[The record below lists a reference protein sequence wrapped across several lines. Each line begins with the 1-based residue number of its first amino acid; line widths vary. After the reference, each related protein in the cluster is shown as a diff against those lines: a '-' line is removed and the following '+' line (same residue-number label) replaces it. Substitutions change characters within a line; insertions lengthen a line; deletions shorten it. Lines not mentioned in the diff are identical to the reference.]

1 MNLKQ
6 RIENTVHSS
15 WQPIVMAAITK
26 MDASYLNTL
35 EQQDDWIP
43 ERTNIFNAFRQPK
56 EQVRFVMLGESPYPR
71 AQSANGYAFW
81 DAQVG
86 ELWSEKGLSKAVNR
100 ATSLRNFIKM
110 LLHAEG
116 LLASPFFAHDIS
128 VLSKQGLI
136 SSIDALFN
144 KLLSHG
150 FLLLNASLIWSND
163 LPVRYHARHWYPF
176 IHAIF
181 ESLED
186 QEVKYLLFGKV
197 AEKFKYLPQQHC
209 LITEHPYVLSFIENP
224 AVLDFFKPLSLL
236 RV

>member
-6 RIENTVHSS
+6 LIEKTVHSS
-15 WQPIVMAAITK
+15 WQAIVMSAITK
-26 MDASYLNTL
+26 MDALYLKTL

-43 ERTNIFNAFRQPK
+43 ARINLFNAFRQPK
-56 EQVRFVMLGESPYPR
+56 EKVSYVMLGESPYPR
-71 AQSANGYAFW
+71 AQSAIGYAFW
-81 DAQVG
+81 DAQVR
-86 ELWSEKGLSKAVNR
+86 ELWSEKGLSKSVNR

-116 LLASPFFAHDIS
+116 LLESPFSAQDIAL
-128 VLSKQGLI
+128 LSKQDLI

-163 LPVRYHARHWYPF
+163 LPVRYHARHWQPF

-181 ESLED
+181 ESLEH
-186 QEVKYLLFGKV
+186 QEVKYLLFGKI

-236 RV
+236 RD